1 VFAFYNPILL
11 GCFDTASLVNDSFG
25 MKEIFHVEFP
35 PPLSLRR
42 ILILQLNWFSTKL
55 ANDSMLRLVSALV
68 GRR

>member
-1 VFAFYNPILL
+1 VFALYNPILL
-11 GCFDTASLVNDSFG
+11 KCFDIASLVNDSFG
-25 MKEIFHVEFP
+25 MKEIFHVEF

-55 ANDSMLRLVSALV
+55 ANDSMLRLVLALV

>member
-11 GCFDTASLVNDSFG
+11 GCFDTTSLVNDSFG

-35 PPLSLRR
+35 SLSLRR

-55 ANDSMLRLVSALV
+55 AKDSMLRLVSALV

>member
-1 VFAFYNPILL
+1 MFAFYNPILL
-11 GCFDTASLVNDSFG
+11 GCFDTASLVNDSFD

-35 PPLSLRR
+35 SLSLRR

-55 ANDSMLRLVSALV
+55 ANDSMLHLVSALV

>member
-11 GCFDTASLVNDSFG
+11 GCFDKASLVNDSFS

-35 PPLSLRR
+35 PLSLHR

-55 ANDSMLRLVSALV
+55 ANDSMLRLMSALV
-68 GRR
+68 EMR